1 MKKSVSMGVVFLLSA
16 FCLGGCSDNGK
27 KTALEFNIAS
37 FNVGFCRAP
46 NDVPVWNKRKDLIM
60 PLAEY
65 HDFDIVGM
73 QEPFGF
79 QVDYLL
85 SKSPLY
91 AAAGNIVRDLSLAD
105 VSKESAAKN
114 VDRMLRNMNNPIFYK
129 TEKFDLLSAGKF
141 YFSDTPDKDVRGF
154 GGGFDSIRSCVWT
167 KFRDKKSG
175 KIFFVFNIHLCVEKF
190 QEYHKPAAEL
200 LLAKIWDI
208 AEKSTFFI
216 TGDFN
221 ETKLGYAVGC
231 LNQSGRVK
239 DARENS
245 AEKPYGITKSTFHGY
260 KNVSAGELPIDFI
273 FVSKDVEVLKFGTL
287 GDHDNGVTPSDHYP
301 IVARVKI
308 K

>member
-1 MKKSVSMGVVFLLSA
+1 MKKSVSIGVVFLLSA

-154 GGGFDSIRSCVWT
+154 GGGFRLHTLVRVDKIPRQKKRQNILRVQYPSLRRKIPRIPQARGGTASCQNMGYRGEIYILHNGRLQRNETRLCRWAASIKADASKTR
-167 KFRDKKSG
+167 
-175 KIFFVFNIHLCVEKF
+175 
-190 QEYHKPAAEL
+190 
-200 LLAKIWDI
+200 AKIRQ
-208 AEKSTFFI
+208 KSPT
-216 TGDFN
+216 
-221 ETKLGYAVGC
+221 A
-231 LNQSGRVK
+231 
-239 DARENS
+239 
-245 AEKPYGITKSTFHGY
+245 
-260 KNVSAGELPIDFI
+260 
-273 FVSKDVEVLKFGTL
+273 
-287 GDHDNGVTPSDHYP
+287 
-301 IVARVKI
+301 
-308 K
+308 

>member
-1 MKKSVSMGVVFLLSA
+1 MLSA

-167 KFRDKKSG
+167 KFRDKKKRQNILRVQYPSLRR
-175 KIFFVFNIHLCVEKF
+175 KIPRIPQARGGTASCQNMGYRGEIYILHNGRL
-190 QEYHKPAAEL
+190 QR
-200 LLAKIWDI
+200 
-208 AEKSTFFI
+208 
-216 TGDFN
+216 N
-221 ETKLGYAVGC
+221 ETRLC
-231 LNQSGRVK
+231 RWLPQSKRTRQRR
-239 DARENS
+239 AR
-245 AEKPYGITKSTFHGY
+245 
-260 KNVSAGELPIDFI
+260 
-273 FVSKDVEVLKFGTL
+273 KFGRKAL
-287 GDHDNGVTPSDHYP
+287 RHNKIDIPRLQKRFRGRIADRFHLRFKRCRSSKIRH
-301 IVARVKI
+301 ARRP
-308 K
+308 

>member
-1 MKKSVSMGVVFLLSA
+1 
-16 FCLGGCSDNGK
+16 
-27 KTALEFNIAS
+27 
-37 FNVGFCRAP
+37 
-46 NDVPVWNKRKDLIM
+46 M

-73 QEPFGF
+73 QEPLGF

-167 KFRDKKSG
+167 KSRDKKAAKYSSCSIS
-175 KIFFVFNIHLCVEKF
+175 IFASKNSKNTTSPRRNCFLPKYGISRGNLHSHNGRLQRNETRLCRWLPQSKRTR
-190 QEYHKPAAEL
+190 QKRA
-200 LLAKIWDI
+200 AKI
-208 AEKSTFFI
+208 
-216 TGDFN
+216 
-221 ETKLGYAVGC
+221 
-231 LNQSGRVK
+231 R
-239 DARENS
+239 
-245 AEKPYGITKSTFHGY
+245 AEKPTGITKSTFHGY